1 MKYEQVEGKCGNC
14 GEVDDLCEIENAI
27 SYRIVKDNGTVL
39 YVCLK
44 CAATTFKIDEA
55 VADRKLYGCGTKGK
69 IWRREVKQ

>member
-27 SYRIVKDNGTVL
+27 SYRIVNDDGEVI

-44 CAATTFKIDEA
+44 CAAITFKIDKA
-55 VADRKLYGCGTKGK
+55 VADRKLYGRGTRGTIRK
-69 IWRREVKQ
+69 EV